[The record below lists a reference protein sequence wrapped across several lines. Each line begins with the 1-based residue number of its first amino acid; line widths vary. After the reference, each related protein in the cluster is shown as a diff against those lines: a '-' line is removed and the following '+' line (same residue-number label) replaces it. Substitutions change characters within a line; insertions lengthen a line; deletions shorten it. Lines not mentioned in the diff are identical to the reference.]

1 MKLQTRY
8 TDISEL
14 LAIKDM
20 PSAVAEPQL
29 LLFND
34 KLADNFAIK
43 HDSEFL
49 AKLLSGSTIDNDVAP
64 VALGYSGH
72 QFGHFSPRL
81 GDGRAHLLGAI
92 ADKDGTLWDLQLKGA
107 GATVF
112 SRGGDGRCA
121 IGPAVREYIMSEALH
136 ALGIAT
142 TRCLAVVTTGETVYR
157 QPPRPGAVVTRLA
170 KSHIRVGSFQYLA
183 TQGDIEG
190 LEKLV
195 DYAISCHYP
204 GISSAGE
211 QRYIEFL
218 TAVLDKQIELV
229 ISWMRI
235 GFIHGVMNTDNTLI
249 SGETIDYG
257 PCAMMNQFDLDTVF
271 SSIDHQGRY
280 AFGNQPNIA
289 NWNIAR
295 LAESLIPLFADQE
308 SAVEQLSPV
317 VNGFAAKFNDAF
329 NPMWQQKLG
338 LAGQHEGD
346 HALVS
351 ELLGLM
357 KQHQLDYTNT
367 FNALTESLLAD
378 FAIPTSLKEW
388 HKKWNVRISSKSY
401 ETMRAVN
408 PAVIP
413 RNHTIEM
420 ILAEYE
426 ASGESSLKD
435 AFLEAFND
443 PYVYDERQFEW
454 LQAPKDYDKNYQTF
468 CGT

>member
-14 LAIKDM
+14 LAIEDM

-34 KLADNFAIK
+34 KLADNFAIN

-49 AKLLSGSTIDNDVAP
+49 AKLLSGSTIDKDVSP

-121 IGPAVREYIMSEALH
+121 IGPAVREYIMSEALY

-142 TRCLAVVTTGETVYR
+142 TRCLAVATTGETVYR

-195 DYAISCHYP
+195 DYAINCHFP
-204 GISSAGE
+204 DISSTGE

-295 LAESLIPLFADQE
+295 LAESLIPLFAAQE

-329 NPMWQQKLG
+329 NTMWQQKLG
-338 LAGQHEGD
+338 LAGQQEGD
-346 HALVS
+346 HALIS

-367 FNALTESLLAD
+367 FNALTESLVKD
-378 FAIPTSLKEW
+378 FVIDSNLKGWVSKWRLRTSAE
-388 HKKWNVRISSKSY
+388 SY
-401 ETMRAVN
+401 NTMRAVN

-413 RNHTIEM
+413 RNHNIEM

-426 ASGESSLKD
+426 KTGSSSSINEFLKVIQK
-435 AFLEAFND
+435 
-443 PYVYDERQFEW
+443 PYEYEEEFAAWYQP
-454 LQAPKDYDKNYQTF
+454 PKEGDCNYQTF

>member
-204 GISSAGE
+204 GISSTGE

-329 NPMWQQKLG
+329 NTMWQQKLG

-388 HKKWNVRISSKSY
+388 HKKWNVRTSSKSY

-443 PYVYDERQFEW
+443 PYVYDVRQFEW